1 MTWLAWRHLRLQA
14 AAAALALAVVTVV
27 LVPTGRHLAHV
38 PDPRDLST
46 FYQSLRLLGTALIGV
61 PAAIGAFWG
70 APLVARELENGTH
83 RLAWGQSATRTRWLA
98 VKLVVVGAVAAT
110 LTAAFSFLFTWWSL
124 PMDRVGNRIGT
135 ANFGQRGFVP
145 VAYALFALAL
155 GTFLGLVLRKTLPAM
170 AATLAGFFVVR
181 FGVQLLRPHLLD
193 PVQVNVPLFGET
205 RGAWIGAGRTTVD
218 AAGQRFV
225 GGDNHLAALCHLG
238 RTANANDP
246 TPALA
251 ACAERLGVHDVVS
264 VHPASQFWAFQAW
277 EAAIFAGLAVA
288 LVLAAF
294 WWLRNR
300 VT

>member
-1 MTWLAWRHLRLQA
+1 MTWLAWRQLRLQA
-14 AAAALALAVVTVV
+14 AAAALALAAVTVV
-27 LVPTGRHLAHV
+27 LVPTGRHLARL
-38 PDPRDLST
+38 PDPGDLST

-98 VKLVVVGAVAAT
+98 DKLVVVGAVAAA
-110 LTAAFSFLFTWWSL
+110 LTATFSFLFTWWSL

-181 FGVQLLRPHLLD
+181 FAVQLLRPHLLD
-193 PVQVNVPLFGET
+193 PVHVNVPMFGET
-205 RGAWIGAGRTTVD
+205 TGGWRVPGRTTVD
-218 AAGQRFV
+218 AAGQLFV
-225 GGDNHLAALCHLG
+225 GGDNHLAELCHIG
-238 RTANANDP
+238 RTANDP

-251 ACAERLGVHDVVS
+251 ACAQRLGVHDVVS

-277 EAAIFAGLAVA
+277 EAAIFVGLAVA
-288 LVLAAF
+288 LVVASF